1 MAVNLNYKLATTETV
16 VIQRRESETFLPSK
30 QERIPDIDLF
40 RAITKDELLKG
51 IKSDIRA
58 MYATKE
64 Q

>member
-1 MAVNLNYKLATTETV
+1 MAVNLNYKLATKETV
-16 VIQRRESETFLPSK
+16 VIQRRKSETLLPSK
-30 QERIPDIDLF
+30 QEHIPDTDLL

-58 MYATKE
+58 MYAKRE